1 MILAA
6 MGTLNARALALV
18 PVVAGGVMVAA
29 SSDTDNEPATA
40 AAGAARLAGREPA
53 ATAASPVQALAPSLP
68 ASLPVAGPLASLQL
82 TSFDP
87 DFALMA
93 QRTLDLV
100 AAHQAAA
107 ANDPETGPM
116 SALLIDPVALDGV
129 RKPCLTEQSPAV
141 VIDLDPEGAT
151 FVPPTGPTPL
161 PEHAATLASLREAGI
176 IIGWISQ
183 NSISVTGAVRNALE
197 QSGLDPQGQDVL
209 LLIAQDDQRKQS
221 LRESF
226 ARSACI
232 VAIAG
237 DERADFDERFR
248 YLRDPSVGAKLETL
262 IGEGPW
268 FLSAI
273 FSPPPPA
280 PGRPLHDHD

>member
-6 MGTLNARALALV
+6 MATLNACALALV
-18 PVVAGGVMVAA
+18 PVVADGVMVAA
-29 SSDTDNEPATA
+29 SSDTDDEPATA
-40 AAGAARLAGREPA
+40 AAGAARPAGREP
-53 ATAASPVQALAPSLP
+53 AASPVQALAPSLP
-68 ASLPVAGPLASLQL
+68 ASLPVSGPLASLQL

-100 AAHQAAA
+100 AAHKAAA

-116 SALLIDPVALDGV
+116 SALLIAPVALDGV

-161 PEHAATLASLREAGI
+161 PEYAAALASLREAGI

-183 NSISVTGAVRNALE
+183 NSISATGAVRNALE
-197 QSGLDPQGQDVL
+197 QSGLDPRGQDVL

-226 ARSACI
+226 AGSASI

-268 FLSAI
+268 FLIRNI
-273 FSPPPPA
+273 FPSTSSTGTPTP
-280 PGRPLHDHD
+280 

>member
-6 MGTLNARALALV
+6 MGTLNACALALV

-40 AAGAARLAGREPA
+40 AAGAARPAGREP
-53 ATAASPVQALAPSLP
+53 AASPVQALAPSLP

-100 AAHQAAA
+100 AAHKAAA

-161 PEHAATLASLREAGI
+161 PEHAAALASLREAGI
-176 IIGWISQ
+176 IIGWVSQ
-183 NSISVTGAVRNALE
+183 SSISATGAVRNALE

-209 LLIAQDDQRKQS
+209 LLIAHDDQRKQS

-248 YLRDPSVGAKLETL
+248 YLRDPSVGAKPETL

-268 FLSAI
+268 FLIRNI
-273 FSPPPPA
+273 FPSTSSTGTPTP
-280 PGRPLHDHD
+280 